1 MEFDIA
7 RNYVLLKFIENRMNR
22 YLKID
27 NINVYDDVFD
37 DICEDFKLLV
47 ATKLDVGI
55 PEDEAIASAKKLL
68 PEIFKKYSEF
78 DDIHYKEPY
87 IIGGSGKPNE
97 RELSDFVF
105 DPNIKESKNI
115 VSGLVLVFIV
125 ICLVG
130 IFFDFIWSIIF

>member
-7 RNYVLLKFIENRMNR
+7 RNYVLLKYIEHRMNR
-22 YLKID
+22 YLVID
-27 NINVYDDVFD
+27 NINAYDDVFD

-55 PEDEAIASAKKLL
+55 PEDEAIDSAKKLL
-68 PEIFKKYSEF
+68 PEILKKYSDF

-87 IIGGSGKPNE
+87 QIGGSGKPNE
-97 RELSDFVF
+97 RKLTDFIL

-115 VSGLVLVFIV
+115 VGGTVIGFILF
-125 ICLVG
+125 CLVG
-130 IFFDFIWSIIF
+130 IFFSFFWSIIF